1 MGVWGITV
9 VKVFLF
15 PFQEFVSID
24 KNSTDLSQK
33 GWVDSSNSLC
43 CPFYLYQ
50 LSLFDMDTSFTWTV
64 IDNIYALTI
73 DVEKKN
79 DDLRRYFHGQINRW
93 DAANNLHL
101 VEKWQEALQGQQR
114 VNLMSLQEQP
124 LILAGGWQT
133 GSHKKGAK
141 SINAASRGY
150 TSPCPSM
157 TEDIL
162 KPKVSELISL
172 VLVKT
177 GRTVNKKTLKQ
188 DLIKALL
195 NLETR
200 AEWLGTI
207 SKVSS
212 ENLAFLMNG
221 FDNI

>member
-1 MGVWGITV
+1 M
-9 VKVFLF
+9 L
-15 PFQEFVSID
+15 SI
-24 KNSTDLSQK
+24 
-33 GWVDSSNSLC
+33 
-43 CPFYLYQ
+43 
-50 LSLFDMDTSFTWTV
+50 LSLPVKFVWYDTSFTWTV

-73 DVEKKN
+73 GMEKKN
-79 DDLRRYFHGQINRW
+79 DDFRTYFHGKINRW

-114 VNLMSLQEQP
+114 VNLMSLREEQP
-124 LILAGGWQT
+124 PILAGGWQT

-141 SINAASRGY
+141 SINAVSRGY
-150 TSPCPSM
+150 TSPCPFM

-221 FDNI
+221 FNNI

>member
-50 LSLFDMDTSFTWTV
+50 LSLFDDTSFTWTV

-73 DVEKKN
+73 GMEKKN
-79 DDLRRYFHGQINRW
+79 DDLRRYFHGKINRW

-114 VNLMSLQEQP
+114 VNLMSLREEQP
-124 LILAGGWQT
+124 PKQEATRKVLRVSTQCPEATQVPVLLWQ
-133 GSHKKGAK
+133 
-141 SINAASRGY
+141 R
-150 TSPCPSM
+150 TSWSQRFR
-157 TEDIL
+157 
-162 KPKVSELISL
+162 S
-172 VLVKT
+172 
-177 GRTVNKKTLKQ
+177 
-188 DLIKALL
+188 
-195 NLETR
+195 
-200 AEWLGTI
+200 
-207 SKVSS
+207 
-212 ENLAFLMNG
+212 
-221 FDNI
+221 